1 MKECEYKKY
10 TYNYINAVT
19 RKIIIKEG
27 ILESVEIIYDVIARG
42 AEK

>member
-1 MKECEYKKY
+1 MNNKVLTK
-10 TYNYINAVT
+10 NAVT